1 MQFIEFKKE
10 HFKKDEETHD
20 FVIEISKAEI
30 GFGDIKVQEKKDDNL
45 YEDADYEIK
54 DEPVKVIVR
63 MKKPADI
70 RVNF

>member
-1 MQFIEFKKE
+1 M
-10 HFKKDEETHD
+10 
-20 FVIEISKAEI
+20 IEISKAEI